1 MNDQNDHPDFSG
13 AADTLA
19 QAQEVM
25 QRRRDELASQ
35 ISLLTS
41 RRKAYLASTVADL
54 LPTMSPAV
62 LENLL
67 RTVPTFV
74 TASVAD
80 AFQSHRKFLGVF
92 ARAGHK
98 QALHLLQTR
107 LAAHL
112 DQAKFGGLKQIDQEL
127 SELTADRSQLDAQI
141 HKALDLLGLMHQ
153 AGKQKIQLPAE
164 ASAAVAEIARVGRSG
179 PALSS
184 GSPRSGARSS
194 HTSSFAST
202 TSSSSSDNSDLWIYY
217 LTDLP
222 TSMRTLLISSIDEQ
236 RVNEA
241 VARRH
246 TEIEKVSEEAAPARS
261 SDWISDTER
270 SFSDTQSMVCTAE
283 TVERDMA
290 GAAMAAAAFTIAT
303 DDRLGFFS

>member
-1 MNDQNDHPDFSG
+1 MNDHMDTPDFSG

-19 QAQEVM
+19 QAQEGM
-25 QRRRDELASQ
+25 QRRRDELASR
-35 ISLLTS
+35 ITNLVS

-54 LPTMSPAV
+54 LPTISPTV
-62 LENLL
+62 LERLL
-67 RTVPTFV
+67 QTVPAFV

-80 AFQSHRKFLGVF
+80 AFQAHRKFLGIF

-98 QALHLLQTR
+98 PTLHLLQTR

-112 DQAKFGGLKQIDQEL
+112 DQAKFGSLKQIDQEL
-127 SELTADRSQLDAQI
+127 SELTADKSQLDAQI

-153 AGKQKIQLPAE
+153 AGKQKVQLPAE

-179 PALSS
+179 PPSGSGVPRGAHSLHSS
-184 GSPRSGARSS
+184 GFS
-194 HTSSFAST
+194 ST
-202 TSSSSSDNSDLWIYY
+202 TSSSSSDDSDLWIYY
-217 LTDLP
+217 LTNLP

-246 TEIEKVSEEAAPARS
+246 AEIDRS
-261 SDWISDTER
+261 LEQTTHAHSSVWSADSER
-270 SFSDTQSMVCTAE
+270 SFLDSSSMVCTAE
-283 TVERDMA
+283 SVDRDMG
-290 GAAMAAAAFTIAT
+290 GAAIAAAAVTIAT
-303 DDRLGFFS
+303 DDSLGFFS